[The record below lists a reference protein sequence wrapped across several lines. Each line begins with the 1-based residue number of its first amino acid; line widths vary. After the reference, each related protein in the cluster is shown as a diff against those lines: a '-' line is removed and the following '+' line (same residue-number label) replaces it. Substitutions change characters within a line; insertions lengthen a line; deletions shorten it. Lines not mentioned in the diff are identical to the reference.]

1 MQILILSRAMLDE
14 YDVDAGHY
22 AFRPPGKKRSDDD
35 AGIRVPDLG
44 RTRRTHARHGL
55 ISYLDHRFSSTC
67 RSYAA
72 VALTYLQYN
81 HRRTLSYRVP
91 VPAVTRHFSCSP
103 PMQCPVGDVYSA
115 TDGECPV
122 MQGAS
127 ETSLYENQVP
137 SCRSGTC
144 AWNASCT
151 ERDRSGPF

>member
-35 AGIRVPDLG
+35 AAAGPEE
-44 RTRRTHARHGL
+44 HGL